1 MMRTFFS
8 IKNFIPQTIMIL
20 FLMTLFCATGGAA
33 GSKDQLAQ
41 PVDDSYFEIRGA
53 LDNCRIKFINDKQGR
68 VVYLGGS
75 ITTMKGWRD
84 HTYDMLKQAFPDTK
98 FDFIN
103 AGIGGTN
110 STLGA
115 FRFEDDVFKNGPVD
129 LLFLEYAVNDGGG
142 NSPNNRRIRAMEGI
156 IRHARRLN
164 SRIDIV
170 MQYFVTQDYVK
181 QINQGKIP
189 PSIIEHEKVAQYYNI
204 PIINLAQEMTRRINQ
219 KEFVWEDFSKDSCHP
234 SPFGHQVY
242 AVCIDAFLKK
252 VWAEPIGQ
260 SASLQNYQLPKPLD
274 KLNYEHGRF
283 VEAGQAKILQGW
295 RYVIGWK
302 AEKTCNYSG
311 PVNVFAAEHPADELQ
326 IEFIGTLIGIS
337 AIAGM
342 DAGVIE
348 YSIDN
353 QKSKE
358 LDLFD
363 NYCARFHRPVC
374 HILAENLKPGEH
386 TLKVKMMEKKNP
398 ESVGH
403 AARILKWVVN

>member
-1 MMRTFFS
+1 MRIFS
-8 IKNFIPQTIMIL
+8 IKHITLKTIAIL
-20 FLMTLFCATGGAA
+20 FFMTLCCAIGGAEA
-33 GSKDQLAQ
+33 SKDQIAQ
-41 PVDDSYFEIRGA
+41 PVDDNFFETRGR
-53 LDNCRIKFINDKQGR
+53 LDNCRIKFINQKQGR

-84 HTYDMLKQAFPDTK
+84 HTYDMLTKTFPDTK

-115 FRFEDDVFKNGPVD
+115 FRFEDDVFKNGAVD
-129 LLFLEYAVNDGGG
+129 LLFLEFAVNDGGSNNPG
-142 NSPNNRRIRAMEGI
+142 NRRIRAMEGI

-164 SRIDIV
+164 PRIDIV

-181 QINQGKIP
+181 QINQGEVP
-189 PSIIEHEKVAQYYNI
+189 ASIIEHEKVAQHYNI

-219 KEFVWEDFSKDSCHP
+219 KEFTWDDFSRDSCHP
-234 SPFGHQVY
+234 TPFGHQVY
-242 AVCIDAFLKK
+242 AVCIDAFLKN
-252 VWAEPIGQ
+252 VWAEPISQ
-260 SASLQNYQLPKPLD
+260 NASLKNYPLPQPLD

-283 VEAGQAKILQGW
+283 IESSQAKILHGW
-295 RYVIGWK
+295 RNVEGWK

-311 PVNVFAAEHPADELQ
+311 PVDVLTAEHPDDELQ
-326 IEFIGTLIGIS
+326 IEFTGTLIGIS

-363 NYCARFHRPVC
+363 NYCAKFHRPVC
-374 HILAENLKPGEH
+374 HVLAENLQPGKH
-386 TLKVKMMEKKNP
+386 VLKVKMTQKKNP
-398 ESVGH
+398 ESLGH